1 MTSASKIRRASSRF
15 AAAPCDLRFRQG
27 PGRRRFLH
35 SELLPGRRSWA
46 DWAAVLA
53 SARKTS

>member
-1 MTSASKIRRASSRF
+1 MTMHSKYRRASTCF

-27 PGRRRFLH
+27 IGRRRFNH

-46 DWAAVLA
+46 DWAAERALTRQ
-53 SARKTS
+53 SI